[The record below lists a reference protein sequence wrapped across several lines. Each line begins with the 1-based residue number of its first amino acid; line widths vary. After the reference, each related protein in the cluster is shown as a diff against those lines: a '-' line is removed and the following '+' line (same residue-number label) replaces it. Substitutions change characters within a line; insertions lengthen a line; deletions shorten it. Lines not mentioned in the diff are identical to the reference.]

1 PICRTVTDAVY
12 LLDEIV
18 GYDVR
23 DHRATK
29 NAARFIPKGGYK
41 QFLRTDGLRGKRLG
55 IVRDPNLSPGS
66 HGAISFEKHL
76 ATMRQKGATL
86 VENHIFSNF
95 LNISTVAEEI
105 VLAYEFKRDLNI
117 YLSELLQSPVHT
129 LADIISFNTQH
140 AMEISSVLAIA
151 GYPGISVPAGYDTA
165 GVPFGINF
173 GGGRGS
179 EPTLI
184 EISYAFEQATKV
196 RK

>member
-1 PICRTVTDAVY
+1 MR
-12 LLDEIV
+12 LLGMMCVITEPQRMQLGLFLKV
-18 GYDVR
+18 GISS
-23 DHRATK
+23 
-29 NAARFIPKGGYK
+29 F
-41 QFLRTDGLRGKRLG
+41 DGLRGKRLG

-86 VENHIFSNF
+86 VENRIFSNF

-179 EPTLI
+179 APTLI
-184 EISYAFEQATKV
+184 EISYAFEQATKA
-196 RK
+196 RKFRDSELRMTPHKE